1 MIQEKDFLYR
11 VPVKNALVTAP
22 GKQVR
27 NPEILVDLEGGEF
40 MHGNILDANST
51 NKLIDQSVKDAIDNS
66 IENGNYVTKDLL
78 EAETSARTKSDE
90 DLNTKI
96 KAEQTRAEGKEK
108 EISDK
113 LAIVDGDSNT
123 EGSFRK
129 AIADVIAAAPE
140 DLDTLKEIADKL
152 AGNDDLH
159 TALNQAIT
167 EKADASALANE
178 VSRATGAENDL
189 RTAIGTKAD
198 ATALSN
204 YVLTTELNQQV
215 DTLNAAIGTKADA
228 TALSNYV
235 LTTALNQQVDTLNA
249 AISAKQDAGN
259 YIPCNPEYS
268 DLYLI
273 DNPISMQYG
282 NQDITIRTDFIAFGG
297 EDLSEATTL
306 ARNELYF
313 TDRINSDVST
323 TYSLNGITSSQHNN
337 CLATSDGTF
346 KPISDFV
353 LKTELPDVSIDILSY
368 GVEWDIT
375 VADPTCTRIGNPLFH
390 KSLPIQSEY
399 KGCVVKNGKL
409 QYYLNPNDWSKKSNG
424 EPSHLDG
431 TDGDVM
437 IHTPKFYGKSGS
449 NGNKRWVR
457 ISTVQIDTSWTEI
470 PEMFISAYRI
480 TTFVDSGR
488 GKVASVVN
496 TTEGYRGGG
505 VRANFDQYLSTDKF
519 MTDLGKPRSG
529 ISRATARTM
538 ANNSGQE
545 LLCYEFYKW
554 IFYWNY
560 VIEYAN
566 FNSQKEFNSELTSDG
581 YHQGGLGLG
590 LTTWDWN
597 LWNTYNGGYAITPC
611 GYTNE
616 FGNFSGVK
624 AIQLQSPEKT
634 LYANR
639 WRGFENPFGD
649 IWTNLEG
656 IVIKRDAAE
665 ANSNVYTTT
674 DVSKY
679 GDDYSLFDIAGVE
692 IDQDGYIGT
701 FDLGSKAEIIPYSIT
716 GSESTYK
723 CDYHWCN
730 AYLVEKRTLLVGGGA
745 NNGGQ
750 AGLGFFS
757 SNTRV
762 GYASADVG
770 FRSLVRV

>member
-90 DLNTKI
+90 DLNAKI

-204 YVLTTELNQQV
+204 YVLTT
-215 DTLNAAIGTKADA
+215 
-228 TALSNYV
+228 
-235 LTTALNQQVDTLNA
+235 ALNQQIDTLNA

-282 NQDITIRTDFIAFGG
+282 NQVITIRPDFIAFGG

-346 KPISDFV
+346 KPISDFA
-353 LKTELPDVSIDILSY
+353 LKTELPTVPTNVSQLTNDSNFITQQDADAKYALVNSLNTVNDIVSSLIVGLSKKQDKITVNSVDVTDI
-368 GVEWDIT
+368 ETADIT
-375 VADPTCTRIGNPLFH
+375 
-390 KSLPIQSEY
+390 
-399 KGCVVKNGKL
+399 KL
-409 QYYLNPNDWSKKSNG
+409 
-424 EPSHLDG
+424 
-431 TDGDVM
+431 
-437 IHTPKFYGKSGS
+437 
-449 NGNKRWVR
+449 
-457 ISTVQIDTSWTEI
+457 
-470 PEMFISAYRI
+470 
-480 TTFVDSGR
+480 
-488 GKVASVVN
+488 
-496 TTEGYRGGG
+496 
-505 VRANFDQYLSTDKF
+505 
-519 MTDLGKPRSG
+519 
-529 ISRATARTM
+529 RT
-538 ANNSGQE
+538 
-545 LLCYEFYKW
+545 
-554 IFYWNY
+554 I
-560 VIEYAN
+560 VIELINA
-566 FNSQKEFNSELTSDG
+566 
-581 YHQGGLGLG
+581 
-590 LTTWDWN
+590 LTT
-597 LWNTYNGGYAITPC
+597 
-611 GYTNE
+611 
-616 FGNFSGVK
+616 SGLI
-624 AIQLQSPEKT
+624 IQNS
-634 LYANR
+634 
-639 WRGFENPFGD
+639 
-649 IWTNLEG
+649 NLE
-656 IVIKRDAAE
+656 
-665 ANSNVYTTT
+665 
-674 DVSKY
+674 
-679 GDDYSLFDIAGVE
+679 
-692 IDQDGYIGT
+692 
-701 FDLGSKAEIIPYSIT
+701 
-716 GSESTYK
+716 
-723 CDYHWCN
+723 
-730 AYLVEKRTLLVGGGA
+730 
-745 NNGGQ
+745 
-750 AGLGFFS
+750 
-757 SNTRV
+757 
-762 GYASADVG
+762 
-770 FRSLVRV
+770 

>member
-40 MHGNILDANST
+40 MHGDILDANST

-78 EAETSARTKSDE
+78 KAETSARTKSDE
-90 DLNTKI
+90 DLNAKI

-159 TALNQAIT
+159 TALNQTIT

-178 VSRATGAENDL
+178 VTRATGVENDL

-204 YVLTTELNQQV
+204 YVLTT
-215 DTLNAAIGTKADA
+215 
-228 TALSNYV
+228 
-235 LTTALNQQVDTLNA
+235 ALNQQIDTLNA

-282 NQDITIRTDFIAFGG
+282 NQGITIRTDFIAFGG

-346 KPISDFV
+346 KPISDFA
-353 LKTELPDVSIDILSY
+353 LKTELPTVPTNVSQLTNDSNFITQQDADAKYALANSLNTVNDSISSLRVGLSKKQDKITVNSVDVTDI
-368 GVEWDIT
+368 ETADIT
-375 VADPTCTRIGNPLFH
+375 
-390 KSLPIQSEY
+390 
-399 KGCVVKNGKL
+399 KL
-409 QYYLNPNDWSKKSNG
+409 RTIVINL
-424 EPSHLDG
+424 
-431 TDGDVM
+431 
-437 IHTPKFYGKSGS
+437 
-449 NGNKRWVR
+449 
-457 ISTVQIDTSWTEI
+457 ID
-470 PEMFISAYRI
+470 A
-480 TTFVDSGR
+480 
-488 GKVASVVN
+488 
-496 TTEGYRGGG
+496 
-505 VRANFDQYLSTDKF
+505 LST
-519 MTDLGKPRSG
+519 SG
-529 ISRATARTM
+529 LIK
-538 ANNSGQE
+538 Q
-545 LLCYEFYKW
+545 
-554 IFYWNY
+554 
-560 VIEYAN
+560 
-566 FNSQKEFNSELTSDG
+566 TS
-581 YHQGGLGLG
+581 
-590 LTTWDWN
+590 
-597 LWNTYNGGYAITPC
+597 
-611 GYTNE
+611 
-616 FGNFSGVK
+616 
-624 AIQLQSPEKT
+624 
-634 LYANR
+634 
-639 WRGFENPFGD
+639 
-649 IWTNLEG
+649 NLE
-656 IVIKRDAAE
+656 
-665 ANSNVYTTT
+665 
-674 DVSKY
+674 
-679 GDDYSLFDIAGVE
+679 
-692 IDQDGYIGT
+692 
-701 FDLGSKAEIIPYSIT
+701 
-716 GSESTYK
+716 
-723 CDYHWCN
+723 
-730 AYLVEKRTLLVGGGA
+730 
-745 NNGGQ
+745 
-750 AGLGFFS
+750 
-757 SNTRV
+757 
-762 GYASADVG
+762 
-770 FRSLVRV
+770 

>member
-66 IENGNYVTKDLL
+66 ITNGNYGTKDLL

-90 DLNTKI
+90 DLNAKI

-178 VSRATGAENDL
+178 VSRATGVENNL
-189 RTAIGTKAD
+189 RT
-198 ATALSN
+198 
-204 YVLTTELNQQV
+204 
-215 DTLNAAIGTKADA
+215 AIGTKADA

-282 NQDITIRTDFIAFGG
+282 NQGITIRPDFIAFGG

-346 KPISDFV
+346 KPISDFALKTDIPQIDTSDFV
-353 LKTELPDVSIDILSY
+353 SKTATDIQTIESGIKVRDSVYRDMYTSLNQSSITINNKTDNRAENIFICSHFISSRKLDESRPSGFGDDLFLLNENGVRILNGDNNHVLTSDASTIDITQYALKTELPTVPTNVSQLTNDSNFITAADARYALSAAADSLKVGLSKKQDKITVNSVDVTDI
-368 GVEWDIT
+368 ETADIT
-375 VADPTCTRIGNPLFH
+375 
-390 KSLPIQSEY
+390 
-399 KGCVVKNGKL
+399 KL
-409 QYYLNPNDWSKKSNG
+409 R
-424 EPSHLDG
+424 
-431 TDGDVM
+431 T
-437 IHTPKFYGKSGS
+437 I
-449 NGNKRWVR
+449 VR
-457 ISTVQIDTSWTEI
+457 NLID
-470 PEMFISAYRI
+470 A
-480 TTFVDSGR
+480 
-488 GKVASVVN
+488 
-496 TTEGYRGGG
+496 
-505 VRANFDQYLSTDKF
+505 LST
-519 MTDLGKPRSG
+519 SG
-529 ISRATARTM
+529 LIRK
-538 ANNSGQE
+538 NS
-545 LLCYEFYKW
+545 
-554 IFYWNY
+554 
-560 VIEYAN
+560 
-566 FNSQKEFNSELTSDG
+566 
-581 YHQGGLGLG
+581 
-590 LTTWDWN
+590 
-597 LWNTYNGGYAITPC
+597 
-611 GYTNE
+611 
-616 FGNFSGVK
+616 
-624 AIQLQSPEKT
+624 
-634 LYANR
+634 
-639 WRGFENPFGD
+639 
-649 IWTNLEG
+649 NLE
-656 IVIKRDAAE
+656 
-665 ANSNVYTTT
+665 
-674 DVSKY
+674 
-679 GDDYSLFDIAGVE
+679 
-692 IDQDGYIGT
+692 
-701 FDLGSKAEIIPYSIT
+701 
-716 GSESTYK
+716 
-723 CDYHWCN
+723 
-730 AYLVEKRTLLVGGGA
+730 
-745 NNGGQ
+745 
-750 AGLGFFS
+750 
-757 SNTRV
+757 
-762 GYASADVG
+762 
-770 FRSLVRV
+770 

>member
-40 MHGNILDANST
+40 MHGDILDANST

-66 IENGNYVTKDLL
+66 IENDNYVTKDLL

-90 DLNTKI
+90 DLNAKI

-178 VSRATGAENDL
+178 VSRATGVENDL
-189 RTAIGTKAD
+189 RT
-198 ATALSN
+198 
-204 YVLTTELNQQV
+204 
-215 DTLNAAIGTKADA
+215 AIGTKADA

-282 NQDITIRTDFIAFGG
+282 NQGITIRPDFIAFGG

-346 KPISDFV
+346 KPISDFA
-353 LKTELPDVSIDILSY
+353 LKTELPTVPTNVSQLTNDSNFITQQDADAKYALANSLDTVNDSISSLRVGLSKKQDKITVNNVDVTDI
-368 GVEWDIT
+368 ETADIT
-375 VADPTCTRIGNPLFH
+375 ELRTIVIDLIEALR
-390 KSLPIQSEY
+390 
-399 KGCVVKNGKL
+399 
-409 QYYLNPNDWSKKSNG
+409 
-424 EPSHLDG
+424 
-431 TDGDVM
+431 
-437 IHTPKFYGKSGS
+437 KSGL
-449 NGNKRWVR
+449 
-457 ISTVQIDTSWTEI
+457 I
-470 PEMFISAYRI
+470 I
-480 TTFVDSGR
+480 T
-488 GKVASVVN
+488 
-496 TTEGYRGGG
+496 
-505 VRANFDQYLSTDKF
+505 
-519 MTDLGKPRSG
+519 
-529 ISRATARTM
+529 
-538 ANNSGQE
+538 NS
-545 LLCYEFYKW
+545 
-554 IFYWNY
+554 
-560 VIEYAN
+560 
-566 FNSQKEFNSELTSDG
+566 
-581 YHQGGLGLG
+581 
-590 LTTWDWN
+590 
-597 LWNTYNGGYAITPC
+597 
-611 GYTNE
+611 
-616 FGNFSGVK
+616 
-624 AIQLQSPEKT
+624 
-634 LYANR
+634 
-639 WRGFENPFGD
+639 
-649 IWTNLEG
+649 NLE
-656 IVIKRDAAE
+656 
-665 ANSNVYTTT
+665 
-674 DVSKY
+674 
-679 GDDYSLFDIAGVE
+679 
-692 IDQDGYIGT
+692 
-701 FDLGSKAEIIPYSIT
+701 
-716 GSESTYK
+716 
-723 CDYHWCN
+723 
-730 AYLVEKRTLLVGGGA
+730 
-745 NNGGQ
+745 
-750 AGLGFFS
+750 
-757 SNTRV
+757 
-762 GYASADVG
+762 
-770 FRSLVRV
+770 

>member
-40 MHGNILDANST
+40 MHGDILDANST

-90 DLNTKI
+90 DLNAKI

-178 VSRATGAENDL
+178 VTRATGVENDL
-189 RTAIGTKAD
+189 RT
-198 ATALSN
+198 
-204 YVLTTELNQQV
+204 
-215 DTLNAAIGTKADA
+215 AIGTKADA

-282 NQDITIRTDFIAFGG
+282 NQGITIRPDFIAFGG

-346 KPISDFV
+346 KPISDFALKTDIPQIDTSDFV
-353 LKTELPDVSIDILSY
+353 SKTATDIQTIESDLDLRQRLLVGRNNLFADYTSISYSGITIDGTDSYIYISGSNDHTGENINNSGIKVRDSVHRDMYTSLDQNSITINNKTDNEAENIFICTNFIKSRKIDESRPSGFGDDLFLLNENGVRILNGDDNHVLTSDCSTIDITQYALKTELPTVPTNVSQLTNDSNFITQQDADAKYALANSLNTVNDSVSSLRVGLSKKQDKITVNSVDVTDI
-368 GVEWDIT
+368 ETADIT
-375 VADPTCTRIGNPLFH
+375 
-390 KSLPIQSEY
+390 
-399 KGCVVKNGKL
+399 KL
-409 QYYLNPNDWSKKSNG
+409 R
-424 EPSHLDG
+424 
-431 TDGDVM
+431 TIV
-437 IHTPKFYGKSGS
+437 
-449 NGNKRWVR
+449 
-457 ISTVQIDTSWTEI
+457 IDLI
-470 PEMFISAYRI
+470 DA
-480 TTFVDSGR
+480 
-488 GKVASVVN
+488 
-496 TTEGYRGGG
+496 
-505 VRANFDQYLSTDKF
+505 LSTS
-519 MTDLGKPRSG
+519 DLIR
-529 ISRATARTM
+529 
-538 ANNSGQE
+538 
-545 LLCYEFYKW
+545 
-554 IFYWNY
+554 
-560 VIEYAN
+560 
-566 FNSQKEFNSELTSDG
+566 
-581 YHQGGLGLG
+581 
-590 LTTWDWN
+590 
-597 LWNTYNGGYAITPC
+597 
-611 GYTNE
+611 
-616 FGNFSGVK
+616 
-624 AIQLQSPEKT
+624 
-634 LYANR
+634 
-639 WRGFENPFGD
+639 
-649 IWTNLEG
+649 TNLNIE
-656 IVIKRDAAE
+656 
-665 ANSNVYTTT
+665 
-674 DVSKY
+674 
-679 GDDYSLFDIAGVE
+679 
-692 IDQDGYIGT
+692 
-701 FDLGSKAEIIPYSIT
+701 
-716 GSESTYK
+716 
-723 CDYHWCN
+723 
-730 AYLVEKRTLLVGGGA
+730 
-745 NNGGQ
+745 
-750 AGLGFFS
+750 
-757 SNTRV
+757 
-762 GYASADVG
+762 
-770 FRSLVRV
+770 

>member
-40 MHGNILDANST
+40 MHGDILDANST

-90 DLNTKI
+90 DLSAKI

-178 VSRATGAENDL
+178 VTRATGVENDL
-189 RTAIGTKAD
+189 RTAID
-198 ATALSN
+198 
-204 YVLTTELNQQV
+204 
-215 DTLNAAIGTKADA
+215 TKADA

-259 YIPCNPEYS
+259 YIPCNPECS

-282 NQDITIRTDFIAFGG
+282 NQGITIRPDFIAFGG

-346 KPISDFV
+346 KPISDFALKTDIPQIDTSDFV
-353 LKTELPDVSIDILSY
+353 SKTATDIQTIESDLDLRQRLLIRRNNLFEDYTSILYSGITIDGMDSYIYISGSNDYTGENINESGIKVRDQVYRDMYTSLDQNSITINNKTDNEAENIFICTNFIKSRKIDESRPSGFGDDLFLLNENGVRILNGDDNHVLTSDCSTIDITQYALKTELPTVPTNVSQLTNDSNFITQQDADAKYALANSLNTVNDSISSLMVGLSKKQNKITVNNVDVTDI
-368 GVEWDIT
+368 ETADIT
-375 VADPTCTRIGNPLFH
+375 
-390 KSLPIQSEY
+390 
-399 KGCVVKNGKL
+399 KL
-409 QYYLNPNDWSKKSNG
+409 RTIVINL
-424 EPSHLDG
+424 
-431 TDGDVM
+431 
-437 IHTPKFYGKSGS
+437 
-449 NGNKRWVR
+449 
-457 ISTVQIDTSWTEI
+457 ID
-470 PEMFISAYRI
+470 A
-480 TTFVDSGR
+480 
-488 GKVASVVN
+488 
-496 TTEGYRGGG
+496 
-505 VRANFDQYLSTDKF
+505 LST
-519 MTDLGKPRSG
+519 SG
-529 ISRATARTM
+529 LIK
-538 ANNSGQE
+538 Q
-545 LLCYEFYKW
+545 
-554 IFYWNY
+554 
-560 VIEYAN
+560 
-566 FNSQKEFNSELTSDG
+566 TS
-581 YHQGGLGLG
+581 
-590 LTTWDWN
+590 
-597 LWNTYNGGYAITPC
+597 
-611 GYTNE
+611 
-616 FGNFSGVK
+616 
-624 AIQLQSPEKT
+624 
-634 LYANR
+634 
-639 WRGFENPFGD
+639 
-649 IWTNLEG
+649 NLE
-656 IVIKRDAAE
+656 
-665 ANSNVYTTT
+665 
-674 DVSKY
+674 
-679 GDDYSLFDIAGVE
+679 
-692 IDQDGYIGT
+692 
-701 FDLGSKAEIIPYSIT
+701 
-716 GSESTYK
+716 
-723 CDYHWCN
+723 
-730 AYLVEKRTLLVGGGA
+730 
-745 NNGGQ
+745 
-750 AGLGFFS
+750 
-757 SNTRV
+757 
-762 GYASADVG
+762 
-770 FRSLVRV
+770 